1 MRCDLLIQT
10 LLRFYGSFDLTFL
23 SLCFQLLA
31 KQNKGK
37 PKEATKPAAKK
48 AAKKGQ
54 KSKK

>member
-1 MRCDLLIQT
+1 MRCDLFIQT

-37 PKEATKPAAKK
+37 PVEKAAKK
-48 AAKKGQ
+48 ATKPAKKGQ